1 MSKFVTYVIQLP
13 SEQASRSKITQG
25 IRTLIEEH
33 GGAITGQS
41 AEDEMTLAEMFEKR
55 LDDLD
60 IQEARAEAAALAN
73 ASPEDR

>member
-13 SEQASRSKITQG
+13 SEDSFRSAITQG
-25 IRTLIEEH
+25 IRTLVEGH

-55 LDDLD
+55 LDDFD
-60 IQEARAEAAALAN
+60 IQEARDEAAALAN
-73 ASPEDR
+73 ASTKD